1 MRADVE
7 RLADAL
13 DHAQHTCIAQA
24 SLTPVMLS
32 GARDVLQA
40 ILFDIIVIGEA
51 LHYVSL
57 DVQSLA
63 PDLPWKAA
71 WSTRNLFVHAYWA
84 VDPRFVH
91 EMVERDLPL
100 LIDAL
105 GALLRQ
111 LKDRR
116 L

>member
-13 DHAQHTCIAQA
+13 DHAQHAGTAQA
-24 SLTPVMLS
+24 SLTPDMLT

-40 ILFDIIVIGEA
+40 ILLHIIVIGEA

-71 WSTRNLFVHAYWA
+71 WSTRIGPWIHVSCT
-84 VDPRFVH
+84 
-91 EMVERDLPL
+91 
-100 LIDAL
+100 
-105 GALLRQ
+105 
-111 LKDRR
+111 R
-116 L
+116 LWSATCRH